1 MIIKIKNKGK
11 KMNKVIRFLKKHW
24 LKSIRCFSF
33 LVVSMIASSI
43 LVVGTAFAADI
54 NAVVTISSVADTIG
68 KSVLSLGAIISD
80 IALVAGIGFLLAS
93 FFKFDQHKKNP
104 TQIPVSQ
111 PLTLMLIGAALCLFP
126 TIMPLVQTAAFG
138 SKAERGAV
146 GTGTVKTLIGSS

>member
-1 MIIKIKNKGK
+1 MSKLNKIMAKYWIK
-11 KMNKVIRFLKKHW
+11 M
-24 LKSIRCFSF
+24 SIFFGICCSLLF
-33 LVVSMIASSI
+33 
-43 LVVGTAFAADI
+43 VGTAFAAPV
-54 NAVVTISSVADTIG
+54 NAVVTISAVAGTIG
-68 KSVLSLGAIISD
+68 KSVLALGEIISD

-138 SKAERGAV
+138 PKAERGAV
-146 GTGTVKTLIGSS
+146 GTGTVHELIGS